1 MAAQEGTVAGLTNGL
16 GLGEGVGDGVGD
28 GLGDGL
34 GDALATAD
42 GDGLLREAEAAPP
55 QPTTASIATTA
66 VSLIPTG
73 K

>member
-1 MAAQEGTVAGLTNGL
+1 MAGLTSGL
-16 GLGEGVGDGVGD
+16 GLGEGIGDGLGE

-42 GDGLLREAEAAPP
+42 GDGLLCAAEAAPE
-55 QPTTASIATTA
+55 QPATASIANTA
-66 VSLIPTG
+66 ASLIPTG